1 MEPRNP
7 ADFEP
12 AAATRRDFL
21 KKFLATAIGA
31 LVVAVPALAGLAA
44 FFDPVKRKLCA
55 TAGAGN
61 AGGGAVADEMFTT
74 IAPLEAVPADG
85 VPRKFQVIAERI
97 DAWTKHPASPV
108 GAVYLK
114 RDKETP
120 DKVAAFNVVC
130 PHAGCFV
137 EPAAGGAFQCP
148 CHNSL
153 FHPDGS
159 IVEGKCVSPRGL
171 DPQEIDPEALRRGL
185 VRIKFQNF
193 VPGTAERKPL
203 A

>member
-1 MEPRNP
+1 MDPRNS
-7 ADFEP
+7 AEFEP
-12 AAATRRDFL
+12 LASRRSFL
-21 KKFLATAIGA
+21 KKFLATTIGG

-44 FFDPVKRKLCA
+44 FFDPVKRKLA
-55 TAGAGN
+55 AGI
-61 AGGGAVADEMFTT
+61 GANGSGAAAAADEAYTT

-114 RDKETP
+114 REKETP
-120 DKVAAFNVVC
+120 DKVTAFNVVC

-137 EPAAGGAFQCP
+137 EPAPGGAFQCP

-153 FHPDGS
+153 FHADGS